1 MFPLDEDRVLEFVRE
16 STRFMTQEW
25 LARAVFT
32 RPQIHED
39 YGSIIVI
46 PEGLPA
52 STLVPLLL
60 DASGVDLGIFAV
72 YHSGPITQTQILSL
86 IQQPEDDTGEENEFD
101 VYAFGATAPMSEST
115 VARPGRDL
123 ANTDRDQV
131 GRPDQ
136 VGSPDGPLPAPRGT
150 THLLRL

>member
-72 YHSGPITQTQILSL
+72 YHRRPHHSDADPQLDPTAGGRHGG
-86 IQQPEDDTGEENEFD
+86 GER
-101 VYAFGATAPMSEST
+101 V
-115 VARPGRDL
+115 
-123 ANTDRDQV
+123 
-131 GRPDQ
+131 
-136 VGSPDGPLPAPRGT
+136 
-150 THLLRL
+150 